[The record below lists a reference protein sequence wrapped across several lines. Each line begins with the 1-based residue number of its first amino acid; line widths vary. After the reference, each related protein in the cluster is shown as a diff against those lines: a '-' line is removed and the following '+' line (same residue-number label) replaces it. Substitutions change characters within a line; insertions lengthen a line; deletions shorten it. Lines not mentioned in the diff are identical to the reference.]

1 MTHKKHCLFCSELT
15 PIEREGDF
23 DRYNGCMCAPRGFYR
38 LRGDAYNVI
47 QAFPYEKKRR
57 LLPILSAY
65 IRELDDEGVHAKLTL
80 EEAEAVI
87 ESPDVPMTPEQKERR
102 LLRYVYRKSEGPGEP
117 VNLHPLSRSYNV
129 AYASNLQELVYLIE
143 KLRDLGW
150 IMREG
155 AVLRLTDVG
164 WAEALAESG
173 GGRGKECCMI
183 AGDEI
188 IGAEWTSVL
197 QPSLEQCGYQP
208 RLLQPAI
215 LQRLDGELL
224 EGIAASKLL
233 IVDVTEA
240 GPEVYYAAGYAARA
254 DIPIIWTA
262 KNDGQSRTQAP
273 KEWIRPIPWES
284 PETLAELLRQ
294 RL

>member
-1 MTHKKHCLFCSELT
+1 
-15 PIEREGDF
+15 
-23 DRYNGCMCAPRGFYR
+23 
-38 LRGDAYNVI
+38 
-47 QAFPYEKKRR
+47 
-57 LLPILSAY
+57 
-65 IRELDDEGVHAKLTL
+65 
-80 EEAEAVI
+80 
-87 ESPDVPMTPEQKERR
+87 
-102 LLRYVYRKSEGPGEP
+102 
-117 VNLHPLSRSYNV
+117 
-129 AYASNLQELVYLIE
+129 
-143 KLRDLGW
+143 
-150 IMREG
+150 
-155 AVLRLTDVG
+155 
-164 WAEALAESG
+164 
-173 GGRGKECCMI
+173 MI

-215 LQRLDGELL
+215 LQKLDGELL